1 VNQSVDSSII
11 ISNNDYVSMNASVA
25 SNFKEHDKDWKEF
38 FMEKKK
44 TYSEKAKQL
53 AEENLKMKRINN

>member
-1 VNQSVDSSII
+1 MNQSVDSSII
-11 ISNNDYVSMNASVA
+11 VTNNDYVSMNASVA

-44 TYSEKAKQL
+44 MYSEKAK
-53 AEENLKMKRINN
+53 